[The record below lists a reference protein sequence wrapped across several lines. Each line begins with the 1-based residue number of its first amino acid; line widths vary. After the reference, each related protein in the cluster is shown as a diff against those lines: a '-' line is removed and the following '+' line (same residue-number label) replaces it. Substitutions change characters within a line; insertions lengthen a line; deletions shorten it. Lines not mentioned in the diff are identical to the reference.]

1 VALKDNLVAVWE
13 LDEASGNAID
23 VHGPHDAAET
33 DGTIGAASGPSG
45 LSGARDLE
53 AGDTEWFAV
62 ADHDDLSGADA
73 DWAVCGWFHIESAGT
88 RVVVSKWLTTGN
100 QREFQ
105 VLTISGILRFTVS
118 GNGTAATSVDD
129 TTSLSTA
136 TWYWFCCWHDAAANT
151 INIQVNNGTPVSIA
165 HSTGTLNGT
174 GNFVLGAQSA
184 GGSPWDGLLAQIAY
198 WKGRYPT
205 SDERAEI
212 YAAGAG
218 LPYADWD
225 AAGGDVTVALT
236 GQSLTATAGTLTP
249 ANAVALSGSALT
261 AAAGTLTVSNSVAL
275 SGSAL
280 TAAAGT
286 LTVSNSVALSGS
298 SLTASTGTLAPA
310 LSVPLSG
317 AALSI
322 TAGTLTATGGDAGN
336 VTVALTG
343 QSLTIS
349 AGTLTPETSV
359 ALSGSGLTAAAGT
372 LAPELAVALAGAAL
386 SVVAGTLTASGGS
399 PLVPVP
405 LFIIRIPA
413 ADSSRLAVPAADA
426 SVVPVPVRLQ

>member
-62 ADHDDLSGADA
+62 ADHDDLSGADV

-236 GQSLTATAGTLTP
+236 GQSLTA
-249 ANAVALSGSALT
+249 
-261 AAAGTLTVSNSVAL
+261 AAGTLTVSNSVAL
-275 SGSAL
+275 SGSSL

>member
-23 VHGPHDAAET
+23 VHGPHDATET

-53 AGDTEWFAV
+53 SADTEWFSV
-62 ADHDDLSGADA
+62 ADHADLSGADV
-73 DWAVCGWFHIESAGT
+73 DWAVCGWFHIESAST
-88 RVVVSKWLTTGN
+88 RVVVSKWNATGN

-236 GQSLTATAGTLTP
+236 GQSLTA
-249 ANAVALSGSALT
+249 
-261 AAAGTLTVSNSVAL
+261 
-275 SGSAL
+275 
-280 TAAAGT
+280 AAGT

-298 SLTASTGTLAPA
+298 SLTAAAGTLAPA

>member
-23 VHGPHDAAET
+23 VHGPHDATET

-53 AGDTEWFAV
+53 SADTEWFAV
-62 ADHDDLSGADA
+62 ADHDDLSGADV

-151 INIQVNNGTPVSIA
+151 INIQLNNGTPVSIA

-249 ANAVALSGSALT
+249 ANA
-261 AAAGTLTVSNSVAL
+261 VAL

>member
-23 VHGPHDAAET
+23 VHGPHDATET

-62 ADHDDLSGADA
+62 ADHADLSGADA
-73 DWAVCGWFHIESAGT
+73 DWSVCGWFYIESAGT

-275 SGSAL
+275 SGS
-280 TAAAGT
+280 
-286 LTVSNSVALSGS
+286 

>member
-62 ADHDDLSGADA
+62 ADHDDLSGADV
-73 DWAVCGWFHIESAGT
+73 DWAVCGWFYIESAGT

-249 ANAVALSGSALT
+249 ANAVPLSGSSVT
-261 AAAGTLTVSNSVAL
+261 AAAGTLSPSLA
-275 SGSAL
+275 
-280 TAAAGT
+280 
-286 LTVSNSVALSGS
+286 VALSGS
-298 SLTASTGTLAPA
+298 SLTPSTGTLAPA

>member
-23 VHGPHDAAET
+23 VHGPHDATET

-62 ADHDDLSGADA
+62 ADHDDLSGADV

-249 ANAVALSGSALT
+249 AKA
-261 AAAGTLTVSNSVAL
+261 VAL